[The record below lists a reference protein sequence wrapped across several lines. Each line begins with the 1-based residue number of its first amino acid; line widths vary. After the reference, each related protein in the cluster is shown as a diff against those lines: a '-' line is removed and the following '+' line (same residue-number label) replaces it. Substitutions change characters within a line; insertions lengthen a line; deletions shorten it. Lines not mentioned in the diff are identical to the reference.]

1 MFLVLCRQALPITSS
16 SFCPC
21 PQGVASGDGSS
32 GEEVRTDCT
41 LSRIHPLASVTWWS
55 TMASNDM
62 GLKKHLRREEI
73 ERF

>member
-21 PQGVASGDGSS
+21 PQGVASGDGCS

-41 LSRIHPLASVTWWS
+41 LARIHPLASVTWWLA
-55 TMASNDM
+55 MAPKNM